1 MIAKQKRW
9 GKEVFYA
16 RDWRKLN
23 ETYVERATF
32 YFYFEWV
39 KSWDDEL
46 VKMNFGK
53 RGAPYQ
59 FPNSLIKLQAI
70 WLNFFSYRGAEGMTR
85 KFVEFGLLPEFND
98 YSTIQRRII
107 DLALEMPKP
116 KNKEISVSTDGSGV
130 KMNMSGE
137 YFEEKYGKG
146 NRKKFIKVV
155 ITSEP
160 YDKDL
165 LKIEVSLEGEGDS
178 EPMIAKKHM
187 EELIKEDSQIKE
199 FFGDGSFDKNELFD
213 FCDRYMIDPIIKIRE
228 SANPEESTSWKREV
242 EAKKYLKWGYKKWAK
257 KKKYGRRWTG
267 TEGIFS
273 AVKKIYGGRVRAH
286 KVENMCLEA
295 KRKFWTYQ
303 VIKRYAEKKLENYY

>member
-9 GKEVFYA
+9 GKKIFYV
-16 RDWRKLN
+16 RDWRTLN

-32 YFYFEWV
+32 YFDFEWV
-39 KSWDDEL
+39 GSWNEEL
-46 VKMNFGK
+46 IKMNLGK

-59 FPNSLIKLQAI
+59 FPNSLIKLQGA

-85 KFVEFGLLPEFND
+85 KFVEFGLIPEFND
-98 YSTIQRRII
+98 YSTIHRRVINL
-107 DLALEMPKP
+107 DLEIPKP

-146 NRKKFIKVV
+146 NKKKFIKVV

-165 LKIEVSLEGEGDS
+165 LKIEVSLEGEGYS
-178 EPMIAKKHM
+178 EPTVAEKHM
-187 EELIKEDSQIKE
+187 RELTNEGCKIKE

-213 FCDRYMIDPIIKIRE
+213 FCDKHMIDPIIKIRDN
-228 SANPEESTSWKREV
+228 ANPEESTSWKREMEV
-242 EAKKYLKWGYKKWAK
+242 KKYLKMGYKKWAK
-257 KKKYGRRWTG
+257 EKKYGRRWTG

-273 AVKKIYGGRVRAH
+273 AVKKIYGERVRAH
-286 KVENMCLEA
+286 KVDNMCLEA

-303 VIKRYAEKKLENYY
+303 LIKRHAEDKIVFYN